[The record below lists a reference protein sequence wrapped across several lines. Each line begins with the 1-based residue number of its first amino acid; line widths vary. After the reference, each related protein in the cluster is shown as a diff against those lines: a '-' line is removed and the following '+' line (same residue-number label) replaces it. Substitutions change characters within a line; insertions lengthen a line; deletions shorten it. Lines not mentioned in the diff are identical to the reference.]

1 MIENDQLHSGR
12 DIEMT
17 QDRDAIDRRVFM
29 GLSGAAAVGLWR
41 TAAVLGDA
49 RLAVLP
55 KRTHHEPKA
64 KRFLM
69 IFLTGGM
76 SHIDTFDPK
85 PELTKRNGDNY
96 PGFSLRG
103 TSNLPLLKSPFAF
116 RNCGESGTVVSEL
129 FTELPRVVDDLCVI
143 RSLKTDIVEHFQATL
158 AMHTGSSTVPMPSIG
173 SWLGYALG
181 TDNPNL
187 PAYVIFCEHLPYAG
201 AQVWDSGFLPPEF
214 QGVRI
219 VPGPE
224 PIADLKPAADV
235 SKPEKVT
242 LNQLEARFL
251 DRLNAHHASLRP
263 EDSRLAG
270 RMNNNAVARGL
281 QREAPEVF
289 EIGRESARTL
299 ERYGI
304 AEGDRKSFGAQCL
317 FARRLLERGVR
328 CVEIIDSG
336 ASDNWD
342 SHGDMQAHRPKAAR
356 VDKAITAVI
365 EDLKA
370 RGMLEDTLVAICT
383 EFGRTPWGDGPKSP
397 GRNHLATA
405 FTCLLAGGGVKGGMT
420 YGETDEFGAQ
430 VVKDLVH
437 VHDYH
442 ATIMHLLGLD
452 HTKVTYRYGGR
463 DFRLTDVFGNVVR
476 PILA

>member
-1 MIENDQLHSGR
+1 MHDDTNY
-12 DIEMT
+12 
-17 QDRDAIDRRVFM
+17 DRRRFLA
-29 GLSGAAAVGLWR
+29 GSGAMAAGLWR
-41 TAAVLGDA
+41 VAAAMGDA
-49 RLAVLP
+49 QVALP
-55 KRTHHEPKA
+55 RGRTHHAPRA
-64 KRFLM
+64 NRFLM

-76 SHIDTFDPK
+76 SHVDTFDPK
-85 PELTKRNGDNY
+85 PELAKRHGQNFE
-96 PGFSLRG
+96 GFGIRG

-116 RNCGESGTVVSEL
+116 RKWGESGTAVSEL
-129 FTELPRVVDDLCVI
+129 FTELPKVIDDICVI

-173 SWLGYALG
+173 SWLGFALG

-187 PAYVIFCEHLPYAG
+187 PAYVTFCERLPYAG
-201 AQVWDSGFLPPEF
+201 AQVWDSVFLPPEY

-224 PIADLKPAADV
+224 PIADLKPPGDPANA
-235 SKPEKVT
+235 EAVT
-242 LNQLEARFL
+242 MRELEARFL
-251 DRLNAHHASLRP
+251 DRLNAHHADLRP
-263 EDSRLAG
+263 GDARLKG

-289 EIGRESARTL
+289 DTTRESNRTL
-299 ERYGI
+299 GRYGI
-304 AEGDRKSFGAQCL
+304 EAGDRKSFGAQCL
-317 FARRLLERGVR
+317 IARRLLERGVR
-328 CVEIIDSG
+328 CVEIIDTG

-356 VDKAITAVI
+356 VDRAITAVI
-365 EDLKA
+365 QDIRA
-370 RGMLEDTLVAICT
+370 RGLWDDTLVAICT

-420 YGETDEFGAQ
+420 YGETDEFGAS
-430 VVKDLVH
+430 VVKDQVH

-442 ATIMHLLGLD
+442 ATILHLMGLD
-452 HTKVTYRYGGR
+452 HTKVTYRYAGR
-463 DFRLTDVFGNVVR
+463 DFRLTDVFGKVVG